1 MKKGYYHFVGIY
13 LSIYGALGMMLPLL
27 GPYLKSIGMTGVQVG
42 TITSSATIVSII
54 ANPFWGARYHHSHNK
69 KRMVLMLC
77 IAAMLL
83 GFTLSRIDQYW
94 LFLAAYAVL
103 FFFHTP
109 VTPLFDALT
118 LERQY
123 PFGAIRKY
131 GALGFA
137 SGVFIAGQVAE
148 RMGLPVIFSLFIL
161 GYLVGILLLIL
172 VIRQANQDKRQKAQL
187 DHLEQLG
194 QLDQL
199 DQLEQPKWDE
209 KSVRKKSEGNY
220 LSLLKNKKV
229 VALLISGFFMYGPS
243 LAHNTYFGFLYQE
256 VGGSVAGIGLAFL
269 LMAGSEAPIMAY
281 VHKFSE
287 KFTLERIL
295 LISMILSSLRFF
307 WYGTSPSPALLM
319 GTFFL
324 QGIINGIFLIE
335 FVHYITKQVEPALI
349 GMTMTLYQAIS
360 SNMSTILCQFAG
372 GILLDYLGSAAVYTF
387 FGAFNLI
394 GILCYLGFG
403 LHKRT

>member
-42 TITSSATIVSII
+42 TITSAATIVSIV

-83 GFTLSRIDQYW
+83 GFTLSWIDQYW
-94 LFLAAYAVL
+94 IFLAAYAVL

-137 SGVFIAGQVAE
+137 SGVFVAGQVAE

-161 GYLVGILLLIL
+161 GYLAGILLLIL
-172 VIRQANQDKRQKAQL
+172 VIRQFNQDKRQEAQL
-187 DHLEQLG
+187 H
-194 QLDQL
+194 
-199 DQLEQPKWDE
+199 QLEQSEQSKRVAR
-209 KSVRKKSEGNY
+209 SVRKKSEGNY
-220 LSLLKNKKV
+220 LSLLRNKKV

-281 VHKFSE
+281 AHKFSE

-307 WYGTSPSPALLM
+307 WYGTAPSPALLM

-349 GMTMTLYQAIS
+349 GMTMTLYQAVS

-387 FGAFNLI
+387 FGVFNLI
-394 GILCYLGFG
+394 GVLFYLGFG

>member
-83 GFTLSRIDQYW
+83 GFTLSRIDEYW

-137 SGVFIAGQVAE
+137 GGVFIAGQVAQ

-172 VIRQANQDKRQKAQL
+172 VIRQANQDKRQEAQL
-187 DHLEQLG
+187 HHQEHPGQSKQL
-194 QLDQL
+194 
-199 DQLEQPKWDE
+199 
-209 KSVRKKSEGNY
+209 NY

-269 LMAGSEAPIMAY
+269 LMAGSEAPMMAY

-307 WYGTSPSPALLM
+307 WYGTSPSPTLLM